1 MIAFVT
7 LFLGLS
13 FGVHNVEVSVGAEVA
28 RVELYIDGSRAVE
41 LGPPWKA
48 RIDLGGEIAP
58 HELLAVA
65 IDANGRRLGEAR
77 QWVNR
82 ATSAAEARFVLERDG
97 TGRSTQARLV
107 WLCPASPNPASIS
120 VSFDGRPL
128 EVATPERFPLPIHE
142 AETSHIL
149 LADLVFPGGETATA
163 VASFGGKKTDD
174 ALQELTAVPVRIS
187 RGTRL
192 PKVEETDGW
201 FDGVRISRGTRRP
214 NVEEM
219 DGWFYAAGRNLRV
232 AAVEEGPAEVVFVMA
247 DAVREELRRLATQ
260 DHFPWPWPR
269 PRPLELAPRSRFRF
283 MATVPKWIDG
293 SAVVTR
299 IYPASDEY
307 TTAKET
313 FLRLGKDAFLE
324 ELPAPPR
331 IAEAVAAAGLTAT
344 RRERRRAV
352 VLLLGQAV
360 QDVSDFDAG
369 IARRYLS
376 RIRVPF
382 YVWRVSPG
390 ELAEDGAWP
399 GALDAST
406 IEGMGRAFATLRE
419 DLASQRVVWLE
430 GRVLPSEVAVT
441 PEARGIV
448 TIR

>member
-13 FGVHNVEVSVGAEVA
+13 FGVHNVELSVGAEVA

-58 HELLAVA
+58 HELVAVA

-97 TGRSTQARLV
+97 AGRATQARLV
-107 WLCPASPNPASIS
+107 WLCPANPNPASIS

-128 EVATPERFPLPIHE
+128 EVATPERFPLPIHD

-149 LADLVFPGGETATA
+149 LADLVFPGGGTATA

-192 PKVEETDGW
+192 PKVEEMNGW
-201 FDGVRISRGTRRP
+201 FD
-214 NVEEM
+214 
-219 DGWFYAAGRNLRV
+219 AAGTNLRV

-430 GRVLPSEVAVT
+430 GRVLPSDVDVT